1 MTTDAYWNATEFVA
15 WLFNDRY
22 GNGWQRTPIGMP
34 HNLWLGCSMTG
45 MGLDWQ
51 RPHIGMP
58 HNLWLGCSMTG
69 TGLDDNGHRIRMP
82 HTSNLWLGCSMTGM
96 GLDDNGRLLEC
107 HIICGLTVQ

>member
-1 MTTDAYWNATEFVA
+1 
-15 WLFNDRY
+15 
-22 GNGWQRTPIGMP
+22 
-34 HNLWLGCSMTG
+34 
-45 MGLDWQ
+45 
-51 RPHIGMP
+51 
-58 HNLWLGCSMTG
+58 MTG

>member
-45 MGLDWQ
+45 MGLD
-51 RPHIGMP
+51 G
-58 HNLWLGCSMTG
+58 
-69 TGLDDNGHRIRMP
+69 NGHI
-82 HTSNLWLGCSMTGM
+82 
-96 GLDDNGRLLEC
+96 LEC
-107 HIICGLTVQ
+107 HIICGLVVQ